1 MTTFLLFTFCVIK
14 TVGSW
19 GCPEL
24 KHVTEQRPVP
34 QTHGNWQSFPPV
46 YVQCWHSVQKAR
58 LQLVYSLR
66 LLPYRD
72 LPQSFFPLSPAINN
86 KGVFG
91 TPEHACVSVLS
102 SLSQSGF
109 QNQAM
114 LGTVENVPE
123 ILLKSLLHFYFFCV
137 GSTCGG
143 GGEGTCGARRTTFRA
158 SCSFSTWVPG
168 IELSLAWLQV
178 TSLPIEALNF

>member
-1 MTTFLLFTFCVIK
+1 MLESIFWKCLHSILGSYSSSNESTSDMSFVNYEASFPCLLNNDYFFALYFLRDEK
-14 TVGSW
+14 TVGSL

-46 YVQCWHSVQKAR
+46 YVQCWHSVQKAG

-72 LPQSFFPLSPAINN
+72 LPQRLAFFPLSPAINN

-91 TPEHACVSVLS
+91 TPEHPHVSVLS

-123 ILLKSLLHFYFFCV
+123 IL
-137 GSTCGG
+137 
-143 GGEGTCGARRTTFRA
+143 
-158 SCSFSTWVPG
+158 
-168 IELSLAWLQV
+168 
-178 TSLPIEALNF
+178 